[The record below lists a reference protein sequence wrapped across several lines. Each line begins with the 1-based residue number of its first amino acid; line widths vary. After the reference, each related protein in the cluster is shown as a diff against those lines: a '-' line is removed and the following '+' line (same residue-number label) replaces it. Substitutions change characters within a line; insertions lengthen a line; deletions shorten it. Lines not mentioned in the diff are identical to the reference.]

1 LSHYYTLIR
10 TGPHKHT
17 QHIVTMQQS
26 SSSKRPLVKIR
37 PQVFLS
43 LSDHW
48 SRTQT
53 DCYGIL
59 FGERDASSAI
69 IVLRSIEVYGISDD
83 MVLRR
88 NDIHRDM
95 HTDHICLGMYYMGQ
109 KPQHDLDKIMEN
121 SPLIPQSILRSE
133 DRINMVMNP
142 FSWTQASELSQVP
155 FKVVDYSCN
164 VTLPTELHLATYDY
178 IILDFI
184 QNNTQSCDVATV
196 DNVLMEAQT
205 SAGTPINGSRTVL
218 QTLLSLNTSQD
229 YDVLLAKLVDAQEQA
244 HVQKKEG
251 KKTDMVLQ
259 KKTQMLK
266 YLLTEERQPTQKT
279 PESPTIETD
288 QYAQSNAIK
297 KHEQSMAA
305 VTALSLLSSNVA
317 IQARFAKQMKY
328 QQMQAIPSTQWP
340 ERNID
345 FFTGSAVPT
354 KATTIPNSSL
364 IEKIFMAE

>member
-1 LSHYYTLIR
+1 
-10 TGPHKHT
+10 
-17 QHIVTMQQS
+17 
-26 SSSKRPLVKIR
+26 
-37 PQVFLS
+37 
-43 LSDHW
+43 
-48 SRTQT
+48 
-53 DCYGIL
+53 
-59 FGERDASSAI
+59 
-69 IVLRSIEVYGISDD
+69 
-83 MVLRR
+83 
-88 NDIHRDM
+88 
-95 HTDHICLGMYYMGQ
+95 MGQ

-317 IQARFAKQMKY
+317 MQARFAKQMKY
-328 QQMQAIPSTQWP
+328 QQMQAISSTQWP

-354 KATTIPNSSL
+354 KSTTIPNSSL